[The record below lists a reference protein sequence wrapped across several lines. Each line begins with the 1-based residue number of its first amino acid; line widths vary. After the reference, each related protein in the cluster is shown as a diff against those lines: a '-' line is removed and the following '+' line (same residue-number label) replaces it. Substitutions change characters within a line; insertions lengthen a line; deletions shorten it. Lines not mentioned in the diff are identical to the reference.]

1 MQGYSGTREPQ
12 ELMQIIEADIPKPEE
27 AQEELVG
34 MPKASA
40 IGLLVL
46 IIWLLSWT
54 SAGLEDAVLPAK
66 TSGYDYLRTLLPQRT
81 NKKVKCLTIIPFCY
95 EITKIKLGISLL
107 NVYLVFSVLGKKSD
121 HGQVPLCITT
131 RSLVHTV

>member
-1 MQGYSGTREPQ
+1 
-12 ELMQIIEADIPKPEE
+12 
-27 AQEELVG
+27 

-46 IIWLLSWT
+46 IIWLLSGT
-54 SAGLEDAVLPAK
+54 SAGLEDVLPAK
-66 TSGYDYLRTLLPQRT
+66 TSGYDCLRTLLPQRT

-95 EITKIKLGISLL
+95 EITKIKLGILLL

-121 HGQVPLCITT
+121 HGQVPLCHHEKSGAHCVAIS
-131 RSLVHTV
+131 RCSHICVSLDKSLGFCPRDV